1 MLLVPVALGDKMV
14 TAEMVGK
21 VVSSELVEKTM
32 IAVMVVGMV
41 AAIGSLVAAIPAIG
55 LMMFLV
61 GIADHSCSA
70 VARPSAGAWLQWH
83 LVCPVQSVSLFIR
96 LQLLKLSCTQ

>member
-21 VVSSELVEKTM
+21 VVSSEMVEKTM
-32 IAVMVVGMV
+32 IAAMVVGMV
-41 AAIGSLVAAIPAIG
+41 AAIGSLVVAIPAIG
-55 LMMFLV
+55 LMFLV

-70 VARPSAGAWLQWH
+70 VARPSAGAWVARPSAGAWLH
-83 LVCPVQSVSLFIR
+83 VPSNLFHF
-96 LQLLKLSCTQ
+96 L

>member
-21 VVSSELVEKTM
+21 VVSSEMVEKTM
-32 IAVMVVGMV
+32 IAAMVVGMV

-55 LMMFLV
+55 LMFLV